1 MLQRWLGN
9 GKTETQAT
17 PAPAPAVEPAAEPVA
32 PRDKQK
38 NLKASAQCLAAFSA
52 IAKAEG
58 LSEAALF
65 EELVAERYDALCA
78 RGIIQRAS
86 KVGPQ
91 RS

>member
-17 PAPAPAVEPAAEPVA
+17 PAPAVEPAAEPVA
-32 PRDKQK
+32 PRDRQK
-38 NLKASAQCLAAFSA
+38 NLKASAQCLAAFGA

-65 EELVAERYDALCA
+65 EELVAERYDALCT
-78 RGIIQRAS
+78 RGIIKRAS
-86 KVGPQ
+86 K
-91 RS
+91 

>member
-9 GKTETQAT
+9 GKAQDQA
-17 PAPAPAVEPAAEPVA
+17 APAVEPASEPVA

-38 NLKASAQCLAAFSA
+38 NLKASAHCLAAFGA

-86 KVGPQ
+86 K
-91 RS
+91 